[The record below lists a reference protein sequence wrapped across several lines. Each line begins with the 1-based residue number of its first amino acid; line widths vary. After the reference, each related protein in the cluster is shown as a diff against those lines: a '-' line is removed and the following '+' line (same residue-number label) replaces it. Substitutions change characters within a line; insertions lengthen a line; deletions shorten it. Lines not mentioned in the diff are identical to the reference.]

1 VVCSET
7 ILNGESLS
15 GRRQNFGFYSVLKFA
30 VILALFGP
38 MLNASA
44 QEAPPHAVK
53 GSVFDAVGLRGQMWS
68 TNGTYSPLEKGNVL
82 SQSYFEQTASIYSTW
97 NNSVTLTPYA
107 GFGMVSDTKGYS
119 WNNKIQPSGGIKVNK
134 LFRYGVISVGTAYA
148 YEDRF
153 NDSKAPKASGRTDY
167 ILDWFGWQPV
177 SSKTSRFPGS
187 TWAILGHFSPVEH
200 GNLIEQ
206 AYVTQGF
213 VLHRFNR
220 AVVVPY
226 GEFTVGHDSQGF
238 DWENRSI
245 SGGGVKLAISR
256 GQLYSDLGAGVV
268 HETRFN
274 TGLSANGLKV
284 FMNVSYTWHLFGRG
298 EHY

>member
-1 VVCSET
+1 LSERQLNYGFHSVGEFVV
-7 ILNGESLS
+7 
-15 GRRQNFGFYSVLKFA
+15 A
-30 VILALFGP
+30 LALFGAV
-38 MLNASA
+38 LNASA
-44 QEAPPHAVK
+44 QETPPHAVK
-53 GSVFDAVGLRGQMWS
+53 GSVFDAVGLNGQMWS
-68 TNGTYSPLEKGNVL
+68 SDGTYSPLEKNNVL

-97 NNSVTLTPYA
+97 HNSLTLTPYA

-119 WNNKIQPSGGIKVNK
+119 WNNKIQPSGGIKVNRS
-134 LFRYGVISVGTAYA
+134 FRYGIISVGTAYG

-206 AYVTQGF
+206 GFVTQGF

-220 AVVVPY
+220 AAVVPY
-226 GEFTVGHDSQGF
+226 GEFTIGHDSQGF
-238 DWENRSI
+238 DWENRTI
-245 SGGGVKLAISR
+245 SGGGVKLAFSK
-256 GQLYSDLGAGVV
+256 GQLYTDMGAGFV
-268 HETRFN
+268 HENRFN

-284 FMNVSYTWHLFGRG
+284 FINTSYSWHLFGRG

>member
-1 VVCSET
+1 MSARR
-7 ILNGESLS
+7 LNS
-15 GRRQNFGFYSVLKFA
+15 GFYSALKFVVA
-30 VILALFGP
+30 LALFGP
-38 MLNASA
+38 VLNAFA

-53 GSVFDAVGLRGQMWS
+53 GSVFDAVGLNGQMWS

-82 SQSYFEQTASIYSTW
+82 SQSYFEQTASVYSTW
-97 NNSVTLTPYA
+97 HNSVTITPYA

-134 LFRYGVISVGTAYA
+134 VCRYGIVSVGTAYA

-177 SSKTSRFPGS
+177 ASKTSRFPGS
-187 TWAILGHFSPVEH
+187 TWAIVGHFSPVEH

-213 VLHRFNR
+213 VFHRFNR
-220 AVVVPY
+220 AAVVPY

-238 DWENRSI
+238 DWENRTI
-245 SGGGVKLAISR
+245 SGAGVKIAIPR
-256 GQLYSDLGAGVV
+256 GRLYTDLGAGVV
-268 HETRFN
+268 HENRFN
-274 TGLSANGLKV
+274 TGLSASGLKV
-284 FMNVSYTWHLFGRG
+284 FMNVSYMWHLFGRG

>member
-1 VVCSET
+1 MLTVVGV
-7 ILNGESLS
+7 IVVLGAVLNS
-15 GRRQNFGFYSVLKFA
+15 
-30 VILALFGP
+30 
-38 MLNASA
+38 SA

-53 GSVFDAVGLRGQMWS
+53 GNVFDAVGLKGQMWS
-68 TNGTYSPLEKGNVL
+68 SNGTYSPLEKGNVL
-82 SQSYFEQTASIYSTW
+82 SQSYFEQTASVYSTW
-97 NNSVTLTPYA
+97 HNSVTITPYA

-119 WNNKIQPSGGIKVNK
+119 WNNKIQPSGGIKVNMIS
-134 LFRYGVISVGTAYA
+134 RYGIVSVGTAYA

-153 NDSKAPKASGRTDY
+153 TDSKAPKASGRTDY
-167 ILDWFGWQPV
+167 ILDWFGWQSV

-187 TWAILGHFSPVEH
+187 TWAILGHISPVEH

-220 AVVVPY
+220 AAVVPY
-226 GEFTVGHDSQGF
+226 SEFTIGHDSQGF
-238 DWENRSI
+238 DWENRAI
-245 SGGGVKLAISR
+245 SGGGVKLAIPK
-256 GQLYSDLGAGVV
+256 GQLYTDLGAGVV
-268 HETRFN
+268 HENRFN

-284 FMNVSYTWHLFGRG
+284 FKNMTYAWHLFGRG

>member
-1 VVCSET
+1 LSARR
-7 ILNGESLS
+7 LNS
-15 GRRQNFGFYSVLKFA
+15 GFYSALKFVVA
-30 VILALFGP
+30 LALFGP
-38 MLNASA
+38 VLNAFA

-53 GSVFDAVGLRGQMWS
+53 GSVFDAVGLNGQMWS

-82 SQSYFEQTASIYSTW
+82 SQSYFEQTASVYSTW
-97 NNSVTLTPYA
+97 HNSVTITPYA

-134 LFRYGVISVGTAYA
+134 VCRYGIVSVSTAYA

-177 SSKTSRFPGS
+177 ASKTSRFPGS
-187 TWAILGHFSPVEH
+187 TWAIVGHFSPVEH

-213 VLHRFNR
+213 VFHRFNR
-220 AVVVPY
+220 SAVVPY

-238 DWENRSI
+238 DWENRII
-245 SGGGVKLAISR
+245 SGAGVKLAIPR
-256 GQLYSDLGAGVV
+256 GRLYTDLGAGVV
-268 HETRFN
+268 HENRFN
-274 TGLSANGLKV
+274 TGLSATGLKV